1 VPSTRIV
8 VWLEHAGQESTQI
21 GFADLNSGLLLAQ
34 CVAQVNGIN
43 FTCTSYPRNSD

>member
-1 VPSTRIV
+1 VPSIRIV

-34 CVAQVNGIN
+34 VHGIN
-43 FTCTSYPRNSD
+43 FTCTSSPRNSD